1 MIADGHISSHA
12 VSVRK
17 LEEADSCKYDW
28 GLKSKYENFR
38 SRQTFSGD
46 ILLESN
52 MMQSVSLIEN
62 LCKWQIFK
70 MFVRG
75 NNWFDAFFFDMKF
88 GVCFGGFA
96 PFFLKIPDLSV
107 TYSSV

>member
-12 VSVRK
+12 VSIRK

-28 GLKSKYENFR
+28 ELKPKYENFR

-52 MMQSVSLIEN
+52 MMQSASLVEN

-70 MFVRG
+70 TFVRG
-75 NNWFDAFFFDMKF
+75 NNCLYAFFFDTDF
-88 GVCFGGFA
+88 GVCSGGFA
-96 PFFLKIPDLSV
+96 PFLLKPPDLPASC
-107 TYSSV
+107 SSV

>member
-1 MIADGHISSHA
+1 MQFSI
-12 VSVRK
+12 RK

-28 GLKSKYENFR
+28 KLKPKYENFR

-62 LCKWQIFK
+62 LCKWQIFNK
-70 MFVRG
+70 FVRG
-75 NNWFDAFFFDMKF
+75 NNWLYAFFF
-88 GVCFGGFA
+88 GVRFGGFA
-96 PFFLKIPDLSV
+96 PFFLTPPDLSV
-107 TYSSV
+107 TYGSV